1 MPSRPSAAAVSN
13 LMRMVGSS
21 CSCPAHSGHSGA
33 ALVGAAA
40 AAHNH
45 GHGHNHSHKRLASA
59 VMERPEY
66 AFEMAT
72 STVRVGAGATQEVG
86 MDLANLKAK
95 RVMVFT
101 DRNIA
106 KLHPLKAVSES
117 LERAGINFSVY
128 KDVRVEPSDASFQHA
143 IDAARAYAPDAIVAV
158 GGGSTMD
165 TAKAANLFAVYRDAQ
180 LLDFVNAPL
189 GKGKPIDRTLL
200 PLIAVPT
207 TAGTGSECTG
217 SAIFDLKDKKAKTGI
232 SDRALRPMLGIIDPL
247 NTRSMPQQV
256 RLASGLDVL
265 CHAVESYTAIPYTRR
280 GPAPANPLLRPAYQ
294 GSNPISDIWSSK
306 ALRMVA
312 ESLPRSVAN
321 ADDREAQDAMTLAA
335 AYAGIG
341 FGNGGVHLMHGCSY
355 GISGLNTS
363 YNHPQYNTDHPL
375 CPHGI
380 SVAITSPAVA
390 EFTAA
395 TSPDRHLEVAFIL
408 GADITN
414 AKRDDAGTILAD
426 ALRRF
431 LFDLGVP
438 DGISAFGFTS
448 ADIDPLVESILP
460 QHRVL
465 KLSPRQTGAE
475 QIAGILER
483 SLKNY

>member
-1 MPSRPSAAAVSN
+1 MSFIRSPSAKAVSN

-21 CSCPAHSGHSGA
+21 CSCPAHSGASALLSHGPSCKGA
-33 ALVGAAA
+33 RHATAAA
-40 AAHNH
+40 T
-45 GHGHNHSHKRLASA
+45 GK
-59 VMERPEY
+59 PEY

-72 STVRVGAGATQEVG
+72 STVRVGKGATQEIG
-86 MDLANLKAK
+86 MDLANLRAK

-101 DRNIA
+101 DPNIA
-106 KLHPLKAVSES
+106 KLHPLRAVVES
-117 LERAGINFSVY
+117 IERSKVPFQVY
-128 KDVRVEPSDASFQHA
+128 QDVQVEPSDVSFQHA
-143 IDAARAYAPDAIVAV
+143 IDAARRYKPDAIVAV
-158 GGGSTMD
+158 GGGSTID
-165 TAKAANLFAVYRDAQ
+165 TAKAANLYTVFGDSH

-189 GKGKPIDRTLL
+189 GKGKPVDRPLL

-217 SAIFDLKDKKAKTGI
+217 AAIFDLKKKGAKTGI
-232 SDRALRPMLGIIDPL
+232 ADRALKPTLGIIDPL

-265 CHAVESYTAIPYTRR
+265 CHAIESYTAVPYTQR
-280 GPAPANPLLRPAYQ
+280 GPAPTNPLLRPAYQ
-294 GSNPISDIWSSK
+294 GSNPISDIWSFK

-312 ESLPRSVAN
+312 QSLPRSIAN
-321 ADDREAQDAMTLAA
+321 SDDLEAHEAMTLAA

-355 GISGLNTS
+355 GISGNNKS
-363 YNHPQYNTDHPL
+363 YYHPQYNSDHPL

-380 SVAITSPAVA
+380 SVAVTSPAVA
-390 EFTAA
+390 EFTG
-395 TSPDRHLEVAFIL
+395 SMFPERHLEIAQVL
-408 GADITN
+408 GADISG
-414 AKRDDAGTILAD
+414 ARLEDAGAIMAD

-431 LFDLGVP
+431 LQELGVP
-438 DGISAFGFTS
+438 DGISAFGYS
-448 ADIDPLVESILP
+448 SDDIPALVESILP

-465 KLSPRQTGAE
+465 KLAPRLTGAE
-475 QIAGILER
+475 QLSWILER

>member
-1 MPSRPSAAAVSN
+1 MPLIRPSAKAVSN

-21 CSCPAHSGHSGA
+21 CSCPAHSSTPGTMHVHRPGCSS
-33 ALVGAAA
+33 
-40 AAHNH
+40 
-45 GHGHNHSHKRLASA
+45 SHRHASA
-59 VMERPEY
+59 TTPKSEY

-72 STVRVGAGATQEVG
+72 STVRVGKGATQELG

-101 DRNIA
+101 DANIA
-106 KLHPLKAVSES
+106 KLHPLKTAVES
-117 LERAGINFSVY
+117 IERAKVGYTVF
-128 KDVRVEPSDASFQHA
+128 KDVRVEPSDQSFQEA
-143 IDAARAYAPDAIVAV
+143 IDAARKYKPDAIVAV
-158 GGGSTMD
+158 GGGSTID
-165 TAKAANLFAVYRDAQ
+165 TAKAANLYTVFGEAH

-189 GKGKPIDRTLL
+189 GKGKPIDRLLL

-217 SAIFDLKDKKAKTGI
+217 TAIFDLKAKNAKTGI
-232 SDRALRPMLGIIDPL
+232 SDRALKPMLGIIDSL

-265 CHAVESYTAIPYTRR
+265 CHAIESYTAIPYYLR
-280 GPAPANPLLRPAYQ
+280 GEAPANPLQRPAYQ
-294 GSNPISDIWSSK
+294 GSNPISDIWSFK
-306 ALRMVA
+306 ALGMVA
-312 ESLPRSVAN
+312 KALPRSVADP
-321 ADDREAQDAMTLAA
+321 DDIEAQEAMTLAA

-355 GISGLNTS
+355 GISGLNRS
-363 YNHPQYNTDHPL
+363 YLHPQYNVDHPL

-380 SVAITSPAVA
+380 SVAVTSPAVA
-390 EFTAA
+390 EFTG
-395 TSPDRHLEVAFIL
+395 SMYPERHLEIAQVL

-414 AKRDDAGTILAD
+414 AKNEDAGAVLGD
-426 ALRRF
+426 ALRKF
-431 LFDLGVP
+431 LQGLGVP
-438 DGISAFGFTS
+438 DGISAFGYS
-448 ADIDPLVESILP
+448 SSDIAPLVDSILP

-465 KLSPRQTGAE
+465 KMSPRQTGAE
-475 QIAGILER
+475 QIAWILER